1 LGDTYED
8 LFLDQG
14 CGSMKKKL
22 LLVEDESIIAL
33 SEKISLEKF
42 DFDVI
47 ATSDIT
53 EKVLSVK
60 LSKENENKYKS
71 IINISPIPMAL
82 NDNKGNITFLN
93 LSFVSTFGYTLEDIP
108 TLERWWTVAYP
119 DSEYREW
126 AKKIWND
133 KLENSIRTKTKF
145 VPQEVTIK
153 CKNGELKTIIAS
165 ASTSEIIYQEHIAV
179 LFDITDRKEAELK
192 IESLLKEKEL
202 MMKEV
207 HHRIKNNMTIV
218 SSVLGLQLN
227 SSSNPEVIFSLRDAV
242 GRINNQS
249 LLYYRL
255 YRSANFSELN
265 VKEYFSSLIQE
276 ILDSF
281 GRKEIS
287 LELDID
293 SFLMS
298 SSNIQPVGMI
308 INELITNSMKYAF
321 VGKKDG
327 IISVSIKKNDKI
339 ILTVKDNGVG
349 MPEDLT
355 GSGFGFTLIEALVEQ
370 LMGSMEIKRNNGTQ
384 ITIIIPKLEIL

>member
-119 DSEYREW
+119 SLEYREW

-327 IISVSIKKNDKI
+327 IISVSIKNTDKI

-384 ITIIIPKLEIL
+384 ITIIILKLETL